1 MKKLLHIIA
10 SPRGTAS
17 NTLEV
22 SNVFL
27 ETYRQKYPDAEI
39 REVNVWE
46 KKLPEFDG
54 DGSAAKLSFFGY
66 DAMNAQQRTL
76 YDELMKTFEEFD
88 WADDYL
94 ISSPMWNFGVPY
106 KLKHYIDILT
116 MPKTYFDMNLKD
128 GSYLPCLKPGKRA
141 TTVHSA
147 AVYYPGV
154 NDRYGVDHL
163 SNSLSDWLKLGGIT
177 DVQSV
182 WYHYNRFMSQEKAEH
197 NFEVASS
204 FAREAAKR

>member
-1 MKKLLHIIA
+1 LQAHSFKGLHHAGDKWLLLVLLPA
-10 SPRGTAS
+10 NKPKVVEPEAFRRT
-17 NTLEV
+17 E
-22 SNVFL
+22 
-27 ETYRQKYPDAEI
+27 ET
-39 REVNVWE
+39 
-46 KKLPEFDG
+46 
-54 DGSAAKLSFFGY
+54 
-66 DAMNAQQRTL
+66 
-76 YDELMKTFEEFD
+76 
-88 WADDYL
+88 
-94 ISSPMWNFGVPY
+94 
-106 KLKHYIDILT
+106 KHYIDILT